1 LKKKVIAKKKKTRVQ
16 TSKTGKKPINYIN
29 NADLLVAIVEHQKA
43 VKKHEKAGTIPPP
56 PPDYIGKCIL
66 QICNK
71 LSTRYNFVDYSY
83 RDLFVGEAIE
93 RCVMAIRTFDAK
105 KTTHA
110 FNYLT
115 MVAFRAMQ
123 KVINVE
129 KHQNYIKHKYFAS
142 TFASPGNLEG
152 EPHDVQDDDYTNR
165 IISEYEEKLQAK
177 KNKEGPKK

>member
-1 LKKKVIAKKKKTRVQ
+1 LKAPVT
-16 TSKTGKKPINYIN
+16 KKPVNYIN
-29 NADLLVAIVEHQKA
+29 NADLLAAIVAYQKL
-43 VKKHEKAGTIPPP
+43 VRKHAKAKTEPPP

-66 QICNK
+66 QICTR

-93 RCVMAIRTFDAK
+93 RCVMAIKTFNPK
-105 KTTHA
+105 KTDKA

-115 MVAFRAMQ
+115 MVAYRAMQ

-142 TFASPGNLEG
+142 TMINTGNIDG
-152 EPHDVQDDDYTNR
+152 MQHDVQDNEYTTR
-165 IISEYEEKLQAK
+165 IISEYEDKLQDK
-177 KNKEGPKK
+177 KNKEVKKA